1 MSYTSYSD
9 ARMSHVV
16 HSTPRK
22 ALKSPERP
30 IALRKELIASS
41 KTSLVLKPQG
51 DTHSAVSYKITEE
64 DGTPAFTVTGRK
76 YSDRS
81 CREFRDASGL
91 PLFELHGFNAVT
103 FSFQWYITLPGTD
116 DVKVATGSPRMS
128 WGGEVL
134 KFTFQNMAAVD
145 AKREEEKELTLRVKR
160 HGEAL
165 TFFDILDEDRRVAEV
180 RESIRHNLKLNLTR
194 GSRGSKYR
202 PALDLVIMPGVDASL
217 VSCLMVLVLI
227 VAD

>member
-9 ARMSHVV
+9 ARISHVF

-22 ALKSPERP
+22 ALKSPDRE
-30 IALRKELIASS
+30 IALRKDLIAST

-51 DTHSAVSYKITEE
+51 DTHSAISYKITEE
-64 DGTPAFTVTGRK
+64 DGSPAFTVTGQK

-103 FSFQWYITLPGTD
+103 FSFQWYITLPGND
-116 DVKVATGSPRMS
+116 DVKVATGSPRVS
-128 WGGEVL
+128 WAGEAL
-134 KFTFQNMAAVD
+134 KFTFRNMAAVEG
-145 AKREEEKELTLRVKR
+145 KRDEDKELTLKVRR

-165 TFFDILDEDRRVAEV
+165 TFFDILDGDRRVAEV
-180 RESIRHNLKLNLTR
+180 RESVKHNLRLNLR
-194 GSRGSKYR
+194 RSSRGGKYR
-202 PALDLVIMPGVDASL
+202 PALDLVVMPGVDSSV
-217 VSCLMVLVLI
+217 VSCLLVT
-227 VAD
+227 VFMMGC

>member
-9 ARMSHVV
+9 ARMSHVF

-22 ALKSPERP
+22 ALKPPERA

-41 KTSLVLKPQG
+41 KTSLILKPQG
-51 DTHSAVSYKITEE
+51 DIYSAASYKITEE
-64 DGTPAFTVTGRK
+64 DGSPAFTVTGRK

-103 FSFQWYITLPGTD
+103 FSFQWYITLPGSD
-116 DVKVATGSPRMS
+116 DVKVATGSPRLLL
-128 WGGEVL
+128 GGEVL
-134 KFTFQNMAAVD
+134 KFSFRNMAAVD
-145 AKREEEKELTLRVKR
+145 SKRDEDKELTLRVKR
-160 HGEAL
+160 YGEAL

-180 RESIRHNLKLNLTR
+180 KESIKHNLKLNLMR

-202 PALDLVIMPGVDASL
+202 PALDLVVMPGVDSSL
-217 VSCLMVLVLI
+217 VSCRRWLVC
-227 VAD
+227 